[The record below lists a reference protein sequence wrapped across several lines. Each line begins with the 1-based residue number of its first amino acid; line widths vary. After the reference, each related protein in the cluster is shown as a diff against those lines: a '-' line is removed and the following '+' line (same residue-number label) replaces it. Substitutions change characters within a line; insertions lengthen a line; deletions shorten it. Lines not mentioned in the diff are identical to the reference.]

1 MPGYKAVIFDLDGT
15 LLDTVADIAD
25 AVNLTLEQYG
35 WAAQPIERYRVLVGA
50 GLDELLELILG
61 RHAED
66 QAFFQAFRD
75 KVVMYYT
82 QRMTSKTRPYSGIE
96 PILQQLQEWQTP
108 KAVLSNK
115 EHEKANHVVNHFFSA
130 KQLAPVV
137 GAQAG
142 VPVKPD
148 PTNAY
153 NIADE
158 LGFAPS
164 DILYVGDTP
173 TDIQT
178 ARRAGMLPLG
188 VEWGFRPKEELW
200 QEGAHTI
207 LAHPEELLNFFR
219 SGR

>member
-1 MPGYKAVIFDLDGT
+1 MPDYKAVIFDLDGT

-35 WAAQPIERYRVLVGA
+35 WAAQPLERYRVLVGA

-61 RHAED
+61 EHAKD
-66 QAFFQAFRD
+66 QAFFQTFRG

-96 PILQQLQEWQTP
+96 PILQQLHEWQTP

-115 EHEKANHVVNHFFSA
+115 EHEKANHVVDYFFST
-130 KQLAPVV
+130 KRLAPVV
-137 GAQAG
+137 GAKTG

-148 PTNAY
+148 PTNAH
-153 NIADE
+153 NIADQ
-158 LGFAPS
+158 LGFPPA

-200 QEGAHTI
+200 QEGAHAV
-207 LAHPEELLNFFR
+207 LEHPRELLDFLR
-219 SGR
+219 SGK